1 MKNALVIALVA
12 LGLAAFDADAAKRMG
27 GGSNL
32 GKQRAAPAQKE
43 AAPAAAPTTPASPAQ
58 GAAAA
63 KPATPAAAPA
73 AKPSFMQRWG
83 GMLAGLAIGA
93 ALMSLFGG
101 GAFGAIM
108 TTLLIGLAIAA
119 AVMLALRFFASRGKP
134 SPQAATPQGQPMAF
148 ERASQEEPAASP
160 APTGSGR
167 PRVEIGSALTGSVS
181 KAEVEAAP
189 APQAAGIPG
198 FEKEPFL
205 RVAKTSFIRLQAAN
219 DAGDLDDIRDFTTPE
234 LYAEIAMQVKE
245 RKEPQKTE
253 VVSVNA
259 SLYDAVVEDG
269 WEIASVRFTGL
280 MREEANANPVPY
292 DELWHVRKKAGDA
305 KSSWLIMGIQQ
316 VE

>member
-1 MKNALVIALVA
+1 MKNALVIALFA
-12 LGLAAFDADAAKRMG
+12 LGITAFDAEAAKRFG

-32 GKQRAAPAQKE
+32 GKQRPAPTQKE
-43 AAPAAAPTTPASPAQ
+43 AAPAAAPTTPGAPAQ
-58 GAAAA
+58 GAAPA
-63 KPATPAAAPA
+63 KPAAPAATPAAPAP
-73 AKPSFMQRWG
+73 KPSFMQRWG

-108 TTLLIGLAIAA
+108 ATLLIGLAVAA

-134 SPQAATPQGQPMAF
+134 AVAAAPGAPMAF
-148 ERASQEEPAASP
+148 ESTPREEPAAQQP
-160 APTGSGR
+160 QGGR
-167 PRVEIGSALTGSVS
+167 PRFEIGSALTGSVS
-181 KAEVEAAP
+181 RAEVESAP
-189 APQAAGIPG
+189 APQASGIPG

-259 SLYDAVVEDG
+259 SLHEAVVEGD

-280 MREEANANPVPY
+280 MREEAGANPVPY

-305 KSSWLIMGIQQ
+305 KASWLIMGIQQ

>member
-1 MKNALVIALVA
+1 
-12 LGLAAFDADAAKRMG
+12 
-27 GGSNL
+27 
-32 GKQRAAPAQKE
+32 
-43 AAPAAAPTTPASPAQ
+43 
-58 GAAAA
+58 
-63 KPATPAAAPA
+63 
-73 AKPSFMQRWG
+73 MQRWG

-108 TTLLIGLAIAA
+108 TTLLIALAVA
-119 AVMLALRFFASRGKP
+119 AVVVLALRFFASRGKP
-134 SPQAATPQGQPMAF
+134 AAATAQGAPMAF
-148 ERASQEEPAASP
+148 ESTPRDEPAAQP
-160 APTGSGR
+160 QGTR
-167 PRVEIGSALTGSVS
+167 PRFEIGSALTGNVS
-181 KAEVEAAP
+181 KAEVDAAP

-234 LYAEIAMQVKE
+234 LFAEIAMQVKE

-259 SLYDAVVEDG
+259 SLYDAVVEGD

-280 MREEANANPVPY
+280 MREEAGANPVPF

-305 KSSWLIMGIQQ
+305 KASWLIMGIQQ

>member
-1 MKNALVIALVA
+1 
-12 LGLAAFDADAAKRMG
+12 
-27 GGSNL
+27 
-32 GKQRAAPAQKE
+32 
-43 AAPAAAPTTPASPAQ
+43 
-58 GAAAA
+58 
-63 KPATPAAAPA
+63 
-73 AKPSFMQRWG
+73 
-83 GMLAGLAIGA
+83 
-93 ALMSLFGG
+93 
-101 GAFGAIM
+101 
-108 TTLLIGLAIAA
+108 
-119 AVMLALRFFASRGKP
+119 
-134 SPQAATPQGQPMAF
+134 
-148 ERASQEEPAASP
+148 
-160 APTGSGR
+160 
-167 PRVEIGSALTGSVS
+167 
-181 KAEVEAAP
+181 VEAAP

-245 RKEPQKTE
+245 RQEPQKTE

-280 MREEANANPVPY
+280 IREEAGANPVPY

-305 KSSWLIMGIQQ
+305 KASWLIMGIQQ